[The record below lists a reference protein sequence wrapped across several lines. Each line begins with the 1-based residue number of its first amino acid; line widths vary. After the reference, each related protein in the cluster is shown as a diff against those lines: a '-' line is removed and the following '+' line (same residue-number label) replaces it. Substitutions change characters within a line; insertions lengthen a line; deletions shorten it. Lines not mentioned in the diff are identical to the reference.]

1 VVNIEIHLDAES
13 FAVSN
18 RSYRGWGL
26 VELTRLVPG
35 PMNCFFV
42 LTVPLLPALEIGVHE
57 HHVHE
62 TLMRIRC
69 RFNDRRICLYG
80 RKS

>member
-1 VVNIEIHLDAES
+1 MVNIEIHLDAES
-13 FAVSN
+13 FVVSD
-18 RSYRGWGL
+18 RSYRGLGL

-35 PMNCFFV
+35 PMNCLFI
-42 LTVPLLPALEIGVHE
+42 LSVPLFSVLEIGVHE

-62 TLMRIRC
+62 TLMKIRC

-80 RKS
+80 RKN

>member
-1 VVNIEIHLDAES
+1 MVNIEIHLDAES
-13 FAVSN
+13 FAVSD
-18 RSYRGWGL
+18 RSYRGLGL

-42 LTVPLLPALEIGVHE
+42 LSVPLFSVFEIGVHE

-62 TLMRIRC
+62 TLMKIRC
-69 RFNDRRICLYG
+69 RFNDRTICLYG
-80 RKS
+80 RKN